1 LPRIRA
7 KEAPEHDSKMNQ
19 ILFQP
24 RVYALSTVL
33 VCTLLVIGC
42 EKEATKVPPVQTIE
56 VTGIKVELRTVPI
69 TFEWVAQTESS
80 RQVEIRARVEGI
92 LEKRLYKE
100 GAVVQEGEVM
110 FEMERKPF
118 EARLAAAKA
127 ELGEQDAR
135 LANAR
140 QSLERVR
147 GLSEKNVVSRQ
158 DLDDATNSERAAAA
172 AGEAAK
178 AKVTEAELN
187 LGYTTIRAPITGLS
201 SYAVKHDGSYI
212 GGGADSMLT
221 YVAALDPIR
230 VNFSVSENQLLRYRD
245 EIKSGRLVVPEDD
258 AFDVEV
264 VLADGKVH
272 PQKGHLTFG
281 DLAFSRDTGTYLVR
295 AEVPNPES
303 DLRPGQFVHAR
314 LLGAVRPNAIL
325 IPKRAVLQGAQ
336 GSFVWVVGPQSKAEL
351 RPIELGDWYGDDWF
365 VNEGLQA
372 AETVVVDGGIKVQP
386 GATLKVVEPVTKLG
400 AK

>member
-1 LPRIRA
+1 
-7 KEAPEHDSKMNQ
+7 MNQ
-19 ILFQP
+19 IRFLWP
-24 RVYALSTVL
+24 TCALGTAL
-33 VCTLLVIGC
+33 VCAFLLNGC
-42 EKEATKVPPVQTIE
+42 KKETTGVATVQTVE
-56 VTGIKVELRTVPI
+56 VTAVKVEPRTVPI
-69 TFEWVAQTESS
+69 TFEWIAQTESS
-80 RQVEIRARVEGI
+80 RQVEIRARVDGI
-92 LEKRLYKE
+92 LEKRVYRE
-100 GAVVQEGEVM
+100 GSLVHEGEVM

-118 EARLAAAKA
+118 EARLALAKA
-127 ELGEQDAR
+127 ELGEQEAR

-140 QSLERVR
+140 QTLARVKD
-147 GLSEKNVVSRQ
+147 LSQKSVVSRQ

-172 AGEAAK
+172 AVDAAK

-187 LGYTTIRAPITGLS
+187 LSYTTVRAPITGLS
-201 SYAVKHDGSYI
+201 SYATKHDGSYI
-212 GGGADSMLT
+212 GAGADSMLT

-230 VNFSVSENQLLRYRD
+230 VNFSVSENQLLRFRD
-245 EIKSGRLVVPEDD
+245 EIKSGRLVVPPDD
-258 AFDVEV
+258 AFEVEV
-264 VLADGKVH
+264 VLADGQIH
-272 PQKGHLTFG
+272 PQKGRLTFG

-295 AEVPNPES
+295 AEVPNPEG

-325 IPKRAVLQGAQ
+325 IPKRSVLQGAQ

-372 AETVVVDGGIKVQP
+372 GETVVVDGGIKVQP
-386 GATLKVVEPVTKLG
+386 GETLKVVEPAAQLG

>member
-1 LPRIRA
+1 
-7 KEAPEHDSKMNQ
+7 MNQ
-19 ILFQP
+19 IRFLRP
-24 RVYALSTVL
+24 TSTLGIAL
-33 VCTLLVIGC
+33 VCAFLLNGC
-42 EKEATKVPPVQTIE
+42 KKEKASVATAQTVE
-56 VTGIKVELRTVPI
+56 VTAVKVEPRTVPI
-69 TFEWVAQTESS
+69 TFEWIAQTESS

-92 LEKRLYKE
+92 LEKRVYRE
-100 GAVVQEGEVM
+100 GSLVHEGEVM

-118 EARLAAAKA
+118 EARLALAKA
-127 ELGEQDAR
+127 ELGEQEAR

-140 QSLERVR
+140 QTLARVND
-147 GLSEKNVVSRQ
+147 LSQKKVVSRQ

-172 AGEAAK
+172 AVEAAK

-187 LGYTTIRAPITGLS
+187 LSYTTVRAPITGLS
-201 SYAVKHDGSYI
+201 SYATKHDGSYI
-212 GGGADSMLT
+212 GAGADSMLT

-230 VNFSVSENQLLRYRD
+230 VNFSVSENQLLRFRD
-245 EIKSGRLVVPEDD
+245 EIKASRLVVPPDD
-258 AFDVEV
+258 AFEVEV
-264 VLADGKVH
+264 VLADGQTH
-272 PQKGHLTFG
+272 PQKGRLTFG

-295 AEVPNPES
+295 AEVPNPEG

-325 IPKRAVLQGAQ
+325 IPKRSVLQGAQ

-351 RPIELGDWYGDDWF
+351 RPIEMGDWYGDDWF

-372 AETVVVDGGIKVQP
+372 GETVVVDGGIKVQP
-386 GATLKVVEPVTKLG
+386 GETLKVVEPAAQLG